1 MGHAIF
7 YRPGDFMADQ
17 YLSQVQQQR
26 QTMVLAPQLR
36 QSLELL
42 QVPVLEL
49 RSLVQQEMERNPT
62 LEEGADEPTPEP
74 AEPVEGAEP
83 AEPAAAEPEP
93 PPAMEE
99 FDDQAAAE
107 KKAEKPADVED
118 AEFQKEFENLSKLD
132 DEWRDYFQQNR
143 SSQPYSSDEA
153 ARRQFFLD
161 SISETKSLQQH
172 LMDQMALAAEN
183 EHQRQIGELIIGS
196 INEEGYLLGD
206 LDELGTSAGY
216 EPGELHA
223 VLALIQEFDP
233 IGVGAKDLRECLL
246 IQLRRLGHG
255 ESLAAR
261 MVTEHL
267 EALGGRKYP
276 DIARALK
283 ISVEEV
289 QAAARLIGTLE
300 PKPGRRFEA
309 DATSYVLPEVFVQ
322 KIDGEYVVFI
332 NNDQIPR
339 LHISGHYRQLMADP
353 KAGTEVRSYIRE
365 KVRAGMFLIKS
376 INQRQQTI
384 YNIAREI
391 VRVQKEFLEK
401 GITSLRPLTM
411 NEVAQVVG
419 IHETTVSRAIAS
431 KYMQTPRGTFE
442 MKYFFTPGYKTADGQ
457 SISNKTIKDAI
468 SHLVAEED
476 ASNPLSDQAMV
487 ELLAEQG
494 TKVARRTVAKYRE
507 ELKIL
512 PSHLRRQY

>member
-1 MGHAIF
+1 
-7 YRPGDFMADQ
+7 MAEQ
-17 YLSQVQQQR
+17 YLSQTQQQR

-62 LEEGADEPTPEP
+62 LEEGPEEAAP
-74 AEPVEGAEP
+74 AEPTEAPAAP
-83 AEPAAAEPEP
+83 AEAAPAEASEP
-93 PPAMEE
+93 PAPPTIEE
-99 FDDQAAAE
+99 FDDHAAAE
-107 KKAEKPADVED
+107 QKAERERKGDGDD
-118 AEFQKEFENLSKLD
+118 AEFQKEFEKLSKLD
-132 DEWRDYFQQNR
+132 DEWRDYFQQSR
-143 SSQPYSSDEA
+143 SSQSYSSDDA

-196 INEEGYLLGD
+196 ISEEGYLLGD
-206 LDELGTSAGY
+206 LAELALSAGY
-216 EPGELHA
+216 EPAELQKQL
-223 VLALIQEFDP
+223 VLIQEFDP
-233 IGVGAKDLRECLL
+233 VGVGARDLRECLL

-261 MVTEHL
+261 IVTDHL

-276 DIARALK
+276 DIARAMKLP
-283 ISVEEV
+283 VEEV

-300 PKPGRRFEA
+300 PKPGRRFEV
-309 DATSYVLPEVFVQ
+309 DSTSYVLPEVFVQ
-322 KIDGEYVVFI
+322 KIDGEYVVFL

-353 KAGTEVRSYIRE
+353 KAGSDVRSYIRE

-391 VRVQKEFLEK
+391 VRVQREFLDK

-419 IHETTVSRAIAS
+419 IHETTVSRAIAN

-468 SHLVAEED
+468 ANLVAGED
-476 ASNPLSDQAMV
+476 GANPLSDQAMV
-487 ELLAEQG
+487 ELLAQQG

-512 PSHLRRQY
+512 PSHLRRQYG